1 MDIRTA
7 DRIVSARTTVLGN
20 NRGTAVLAVY
30 NCLRLAASPSFA
42 MMVFRAGIE
51 GRSLPEMLCS
61 KTYNAGPLTGMV
73 AMYVLM
79 SIFHLPSWLRLIGR
93 RRSCRA

>member
-1 MDIRTA
+1 M
-7 DRIVSARTTVLGN
+7 LGN
-20 NRGTAVLAVY
+20 NRGTAVLAVS

-61 KTYNAGPLTGMV
+61 KTHIAGPLTGMV